1 MPPLDPPKH
10 YDTEDR
16 EYDTKQESPPP
27 LVPATA
33 ADDNELS
40 QPTTE
45 EDTSTS
51 STSDNSN
58 EEPTKEEL
66 YEEAQELDVEGRS
79 SMNKDELQEAVE
91 EEKDSKPAK
100 KSTSKKK

>member
-16 EYDTKQESPPP
+16 EYDTQQENPPP
-27 LVPATA
+27 MVSATA

-40 QPTTE
+40 QPTEVTE
-45 EDTSTS
+45 ENTSTEGA
-51 STSDNSN
+51 T
-58 EEPTKEEL
+58 EEPTKDEL
-66 YEEAQELDVEGRS
+66 YEEAKELDVEGRS

-91 EEKDSKPAK
+91 EADSTPK
-100 KSTSKKK
+100 KKGTSKKK